1 MALLIFCA
9 ALSGCATNRMV
20 EPAQA
25 APIVSIVT
33 KGTEVSQVSQVSQ
46 VSEIDKA
53 ILRELTRASKV
64 YEQMAEASAST
75 MCSPIENDY
84 ELEKLPKAWSQELN
98 LLNHYYGHLDDFIRL
113 ISLQAGMQPPH
124 IISPNFGKPVFV
136 AMKKGQR
143 SFINW
148 VADAGHQAGDKALLT
163 ADIGNHKILITYP

>member
-1 MALLIFCA
+1 MVLLIFCA
-9 ALSGCATNRMV
+9 ALCGCAANTMV
-20 EPAQA
+20 EPTQA

-33 KGTEVSQVSQVSQ
+33 KGTKVTKVPE

-53 ILRELTRASKV
+53 ILRELARASKV
-64 YEQMAEASAST
+64 YEQMAKASAST

-84 ELEKLPKAWSQELN
+84 EVDKLPKAWSQELN

-143 SFINW
+143 TLINW

-163 ADIGNHKILITYP
+163 ADIGNHKILITYK

>member
-1 MALLIFCA
+1 MVLLIFCA
-9 ALSGCATNRMV
+9 ALCGCAANTMV
-20 EPAQA
+20 EPTQA

-33 KGTEVSQVSQVSQ
+33 KGTKVTKVPE

-53 ILRELTRASKV
+53 ILRELARASKV
-64 YEQMAEASAST
+64 YEQMAKASAST
-75 MCSPIENDY
+75 MCSPIKDDY
-84 ELEKLPKAWSQELN
+84 EVDKLPKAWSQELN